1 MTSLRTAGDPV
12 DILEYES
19 TNCAPTP
26 ASYVLESLSFI
37 WHHPMKAYGGGE
49 VWLHTFICRMIRRIG
64 NLLFLIRVVP
74 FSNLGWVNSYPD

>member
-19 TNCAPTP
+19 ANCAPTP
-26 ASYVLESLSFI
+26 ACYVLESLSFI
-37 WHHPMKAYGGGE
+37 RHHPMKAYGGGE

-64 NLLFLIRVVP
+64 NALV
-74 FSNLGWVNSYPD
+74 SYSGGAGFESRMGKQLS